1 MLASDTSAGK
11 MVSTNQLN
19 SFVHH
24 GLEESGQVKLNQ
36 LIQKSFAEEWINSLL
51 LSVVAELERPGIADQ
66 KFAQPVKPQSWQEP
80 ENGAFLLAPQPGLE
94 GENF

>member
-1 MLASDTSAGK
+1 MSDRGKWGRKKGEVKKNLSQMLASDASAGK

-24 GLEESGQVKLNQ
+24 GMEESGQVKLKQ

-51 LSVVAELERPGIADQ
+51 
-66 KFAQPVKPQSWQEP
+66 
-80 ENGAFLLAPQPGLE
+80 
-94 GENF
+94 